1 MKLRFP
7 LFLLLLAISGGLLV
21 YGMFLH
27 EAPVFKQPDPRDE
40 GAMDKQTPAMLGEF
54 ALTDWIAS
62 ERIQRREF
70 GGKSWLIDLE
80 QQAECFS

>member
-7 LFLLLLAISGGLLV
+7 IFVLLLLVSAGLLG
-21 YGMFLH
+21 YGVFLH
-27 EAPVFKQPDPRDE
+27 EAPVFKKPDPRDN
-40 GAMDKQTPAMLGEF
+40 GAIEKQAPVRLGEF

-62 ERIQRREF
+62 ERIQRQEL
-70 GGKSWLIDLE
+70 GGKVYLIDLE